1 MLSSLFTF
9 RIIIFCEDIA
19 LVYKCIANN
28 IMFRTLSFIWYD
40 TMFSFHDVFV
50 RIHKTNMYL
59 KHWSIQ
65 LRPSV
70 EHTWITK
77 RKLDTRE
84 SFVKSI
90 ADQHVLCLSS
100 ILRGHYYSIIKHTLH
115 KEKSINVAFIHLG
128 KCMISIE
135 WVKGIYQINSLFNLQ
150 ILLFTTIPIRQISYQ
165 LLSWT
170 YMILSIIENIT
181 WLSVFTITDGIDL
194 FPTFCHL
201 IYGFVYK

>member
-1 MLSSLFTF
+1 MIQFFPFITHLF
-9 RIIIFCEDIA
+9 
-19 LVYKCIANN
+19 VYI
-28 IMFRTLSFIWYD
+28 
-40 TMFSFHDVFV
+40 
-50 RIHKTNMYL
+50 KTNMYL

-115 KEKSINVAFIHLG
+115 KEKSINVAFIRLG
-128 KCMISIE
+128 KCMRNIE
-135 WVKGIYQINSLFNLQ
+135 WVNGLYQINSLFNLQ

-165 LLSWT
+165 LNVYDFKHHWKYYLVISIYDYRWYRFISYFLS
-170 YMILSIIENIT
+170 LNL
-181 WLSVFTITDGIDL
+181 WLCV
-194 FPTFCHL
+194 
-201 IYGFVYK
+201 

>member
-1 MLSSLFTF
+1 MIQFFPFITHLF
-9 RIIIFCEDIA
+9 
-19 LVYKCIANN
+19 VYI
-28 IMFRTLSFIWYD
+28 
-40 TMFSFHDVFV
+40 
-50 RIHKTNMYL
+50 KTNMYL

-135 WVKGIYQINSLFNLQ
+135 WVKGIYQINSLFNLE

-165 LLSWT
+165 LFSFWRGISKRIERIWFQASLK
-170 YMILSIIENIT
+170 IL
-181 WLSVFTITDGIDL
+181 LGYQYLRLQMV
-194 FPTFCHL
+194 
-201 IYGFVYK
+201 